1 MRRAEQRKFETHR
14 DVIARRG
21 GTRVEPAFI
30 LESVLSLFSEAM
42 HYQQS
47 GQTSQAVALYDR
59 ILSLKS
65 NIAEVHCNR
74 GVGLVSLGRLD
85 DAETAY
91 RQAIALNPSF
101 ANAYNN
107 LGVVLCEIG
116 KPYDAELAFRAAIKL
131 KPEEP
136 QHHLHLGV
144 ALRRQSKFGDAE
156 MAHRQAIAL
165 DPGYGDAYIN
175 LGDVLRCLGRLN
187 ESESVLRHA
196 TGLRPQSADAFS
208 KLGNTLG
215 EQGKIGEAVSACRQA
230 VALDPNNGGA
240 YYDLGTALGNQGE
253 LIEAAAAYRRA
264 IALNPKFAG
273 AYNDLGTALMYL
285 GRLTEARQAVE
296 RAIHLAPQK
305 ALYFRNL
312 SEVRS
317 FSPGDPYLAA
327 MEKAA
332 ENIFLLPTR
341 QQIEMRF
348 ALAKAYDDVNRR
360 NESFQQLLAANA
372 LQRKQIEYDETATL
386 AAFKRIREGF
396 TPALMQAFQSV
407 GEPSA
412 LPVFIIGMPRSGT
425 TLIEQIVASHP
436 RVFGAGELPNFGNAV
451 EDILGSRPLPGAG
464 NHFRQLGARYVAE
477 ISPLAPTATRIVNK
491 TPSNFNF
498 VGFIHL
504 ALPNARIIHAVRHP
518 ADTCVSCFSKLFAA
532 GQHYTYDLTELGRY
546 YRNYQA
552 LMEHWRHV
560 LPPGRILDVHYEDV
574 VADLEGQSRR
584 IIAHCGLE
592 WNARCL
598 AFHET
603 ERPVRTASA
612 AQVRQPIYSSAIGR
626 WRAYEPFL
634 QPLLTELRLECAGA
648 TSFRQDEL
656 SP

>member
-1 MRRAEQRKFETHR
+1 M
-14 DVIARRG
+14 
-21 GTRVEPAFI
+21 
-30 LESVLSLFSEAM
+30 LSLVSDALQ
-42 HYQQS
+42 HQQS

-59 ILSLKS
+59 ILSLKPD
-65 NIAEVHCNR
+65 IAEVHCNR
-74 GVGLVSLGRLD
+74 GVALVSLGRLE

-101 ANAYNN
+101 ANAHNN

-131 KPEEP
+131 KPKAP

-156 MAHRQAIAL
+156 IAHRQAIAL
-165 DPGYGDAYIN
+165 DPGCGDAYTS
-175 LGDVLRCLGRLN
+175 LGDVLRCLGKFD
-187 ESESVLRHA
+187 EAEKALRHA
-196 TGLRPQSADAFS
+196 IGLRPQSADAFS
-208 KLGNTLG
+208 KLGNTLRD
-215 EQGKIGEAVSACRQA
+215 QGKLGEAVSACRRA
-230 VALDPNNGGA
+230 VALDPNNAGA
-240 YYDLGTALGNQGE
+240 YYQLGAALGNQGE

-273 AYNDLGTALMYL
+273 AYNDLGIALKHL

-296 RAIHLAPQK
+296 QAIHLAPQN
-305 ALYFRNL
+305 ALHFLNL
-312 SEVRS
+312 GEVRS

-332 ENIFLLPTR
+332 ENILLLPTR
-341 QQIEMRF
+341 QQIELRF
-348 ALAKAYDDVNRR
+348 ALAKAYEDVNRR
-360 NESFQQLLAANA
+360 NNSFRQLLAANA
-372 LQRKQIEYDETATL
+372 LQRKQIQYDETATL
-386 AAFKRIREGF
+386 AVFKRIREGF
-396 TPALMQAFQSV
+396 TPALMQAFQSI
-407 GEPSA
+407 GERSA
-412 LPVFIIGMPRSGT
+412 LPVFIVGMPRSET

-436 RVFGAGELPNFGNAV
+436 QVFGAGELPNFGNAV
-451 EDILGSRPLPGAG
+451 EDILGSRALPDAA

-477 ISPLAPTATRIVNK
+477 ISPMAPTATRIVNK

-498 VGFIHL
+498 VGLIHL
-504 ALPNARIIHAVRHP
+504 ALPNARIIHTVRNP

-532 GQHYTYDLTELGRY
+532 GQYYTYDLTELGCY
-546 YRNYQA
+546 YRHYQA

-560 LPPGRILDVHYEDV
+560 LPPGRILDVHDEDV

-598 AFHET
+598 TFHET

-634 QPLLTELRLECAGA
+634 QPLLTELRSECAGA
-648 TSFRQDEL
+648 ASFRQDEL
-656 SP
+656 TP